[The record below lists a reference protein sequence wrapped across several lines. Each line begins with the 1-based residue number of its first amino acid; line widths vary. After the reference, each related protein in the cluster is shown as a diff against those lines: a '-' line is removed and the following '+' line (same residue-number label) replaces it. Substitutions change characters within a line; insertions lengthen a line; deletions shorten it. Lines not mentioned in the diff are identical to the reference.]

1 MQTTSSSQVRWRAGT
16 DVPKSCAW
24 TSLFR
29 HVVRNSSILLSTA
42 RGEDL
47 AESTVKQNP
56 STPQVRR
63 TDAFTLRVAEQRP
76 QYQVLV
82 RRMSPY
88 SSNRSKGETGATDL

>member
-1 MQTTSSSQVRWRAGT
+1 MQASSSARARWPAGT
-16 DVPKSCAW
+16 NVPKSCAW

-63 TDAFTLRVAEQRP
+63 TDAFTLRAAKHH
-76 QYQVLV
+76 VLA
-82 RRMSPY
+82 RRMRPY
-88 SSNRSKGETGATDL
+88 SSNSSIGETGATDL